1 MNLPKFIRYPF
12 AATGDKTSVPDDV
25 EPSGNISYAEGYGF
39 DYERNPAGLKKKT
52 MFRWLIIIP
61 RHPPIARNGL

>member
-25 EPSGNISYAEGYGF
+25 EPGGNISYAEGYGF
-39 DYERNPAGLKKKT
+39 DYERNLS
-52 MFRWLIIIP
+52 LIHI
-61 RHPPIARNGL
+61 